1 MTLIRWQPAPLQT
14 EMNRL
19 FGSLF
24 DSPTLATRRFS
35 PPVDLVENE
44 TQYVLRADLPGLHAQ
59 DVKIEFDHDVLTISG
74 ERRSEHESS
83 ENGYRRVERATGSFA
98 RALTLPAGVEAS
110 KIEASFIDG
119 VLEVTVPK
127 PEQSKPHLVAINATV
142 PSAIEG
148 SQAEPATEP
157 EPAAA

>member
-35 PPVDLVENE
+35 PPIDLVENE
-44 TQYVLRADLPGLHAQ
+44 TSYVLRADLPGLRAQ

-74 ERRSEHESS
+74 ERRSEQEIA
-83 ENGYRRVERATGSFA
+83 ENGYRRVERASGSFS
-98 RALTLPAGVEAS
+98 RSLTLPAGVEAA
-110 KIEASFIDG
+110 KIEASLTDG
-119 VLEVTVPK
+119 VLELTVPK
-127 PEQSKPHLVAINATV
+127 PEQSKPQRIAINATAPEAV
-142 PSAIEG
+142 APSATEA
-148 SQAEPATEP
+148 SQPQ
-157 EPAAA
+157 PAAA

>member
-44 TQYVLRADLPGLHAQ
+44 TQYVLRADLPGLQTQ
-59 DVKIEFDHDVLTISG
+59 DVKIAFDHDVLTISG
-74 ERRSEHESS
+74 ERRSEHVSS
-83 ENGYRRVERATGSFA
+83 ENGYRRVERASGSFA
-98 RALTLPAGVEAS
+98 RSLTLPAGVDAS
-110 KIEASFIDG
+110 KIEASFSDG
-119 VLEVTVPK
+119 VLEVTIPK
-127 PEQSKPHLVAINATV
+127 PERSKPHLVEINATV

-148 SQAEPATEP
+148 SQP
-157 EPAAA
+157 EPAAEPAAA

>member
-35 PPVDLVENE
+35 PPMDLVENE
-44 TQYVLRADLPGLHAQ
+44 ASYVLRADLPGLRAE

-74 ERRSEHESS
+74 ERRSEQEIS
-83 ENGYRRVERATGSFA
+83 ENGYRRVERASGSFA
-98 RALTLPAGVEAS
+98 RSLTLPAGVDAS
-110 KIEASFIDG
+110 KIEASFTDG
-119 VLEVTVPK
+119 VLELTVPK
-127 PEQSKPHLVAINATV
+127 PEQSKPHRIAISATA
-142 PSAIEG
+142 PS
-148 SQAEPATEP
+148 ATEP
-157 EPAAA
+157 VATEAAPAQPAAA

>member
-24 DSPTLATRRFS
+24 DSPTLATRRFI
-35 PPVDLVENE
+35 PPIDLVENE
-44 TQYVLRADLPGLHAQ
+44 TQYVLRADLPGLNAQ

-74 ERRSEHESS
+74 ERRSASESS

-98 RALTLPAGVEAS
+98 RSLTLPAGVEAS
-110 KIEASFIDG
+110 KIEASFTDG

-127 PEQSKPHLVAINATV
+127 PEQSKPHLVAISATE

-148 SQAEPATEP
+148 SQTEP

>member
-35 PPVDLVENE
+35 PPIDLVETE
-44 TQYVLRADLPGLHAQ
+44 TAYVLRADLPGLRAQ

-74 ERRSEHESS
+74 ERRSEQEISA
-83 ENGYRRVERATGSFA
+83 NGYRRVERASGSFA
-98 RALTLPAGVEAS
+98 RSLTLPAGVDAS
-110 KIEASFIDG
+110 TIEASFTDG
-119 VLEVTVPK
+119 VLELTVPK
-127 PEQSKPHLVAINATV
+127 PEQSKPQRIAITATA
-142 PSAIEG
+142 PSATEG
-148 SQAEPATEP
+148 SQALVAEP

>member
-35 PPVDLVENE
+35 PPMDLVENE
-44 TQYVLRADLPGLHAQ
+44 ASYVLRADLPGLRAE

-74 ERRSEHESS
+74 ERRSEQEIS
-83 ENGYRRVERATGSFA
+83 ENGYRRVERASGSFA
-98 RALTLPAGVEAS
+98 RSLTLPAGVDAS
-110 KIEASFIDG
+110 KIEASFTDG
-119 VLEVTVPK
+119 VLELTVPK
-127 PEQSKPHLVAINATV
+127 PEQSKPHRIAI
-142 PSAIEG
+142 S
-148 SQAEPATEP
+148 ATEP
-157 EPAAA
+157 AATEAAPAQPAAA

>member
-35 PPVDLVENE
+35 PPMDLVENE
-44 TQYVLRADLPGLHAQ
+44 TSYVLRADLPGLRAQ

-74 ERRSEHESS
+74 ERRSEQEIS
-83 ENGYRRVERATGSFA
+83 ENGFRRVERASGSFA
-98 RALTLPAGVEAS
+98 RSLTLPAGVEAS
-110 KIEASFIDG
+110 KIEASFTDG
-119 VLEVTVPK
+119 VLELTVPK
-127 PEQSKPHLVAINATV
+127 PEQSKPQRIAITASA
-142 PSAIEG
+142 PSATEA
-148 SQAEPATEP
+148 SATEVP
-157 EPAAA
+157 QEQPAAA

>member
-19 FGSLF
+19 FGSFF
-24 DSPTLATRRFS
+24 DSPTLATRRS
-35 PPVDLVENE
+35 IPPMDLVENDAH
-44 TQYVLRADLPGLHAQ
+44 YVLRADLPGLRSE
-59 DVKIEFDHDVLTISG
+59 DVKIEFDNDVLTISG
-74 ERRSEHESS
+74 ERRTESETS
-83 ENGYRRVERATGSFA
+83 ENGYRRVERASGSFS
-98 RALTLPAGVEAS
+98 RSLTLPAGVDAS
-110 KIEASFIDG
+110 KIEASFTDG

-127 PEQSKPHLVAINATV
+127 PEQSKPHRVSISATA

-148 SQAEPATEP
+148 SQT